1 MIEKTLYG
9 QHHDRV
15 HALWERACLG
25 LKCRHKWHRRRG
37 WHTHGTH
44 PTDEV
49 YNALYAQCYKYHNLL
64 EYLKRDEMLLLRP
77 HHQQVLRK
85 GVICLIRGYYEHTR
99 CLMSNSTTTLTMIE
113 NRREGFGI

>member
-1 MIEKTLYG
+1 MKKLYTVNTMTECMRYG
-9 QHHDRV
+9 NVRV
-15 HALWERACLG
+15 LG

-64 EYLKRDEMLLLRP
+64 EYLKRDEMLLFP
-77 HHQQVLRK
+77 K
-85 GVICLIRGYYEHTR
+85 T
-99 CLMSNSTTTLTMIE
+99 SPSASA
-113 NRREGFGI
+113 

>member
-64 EYLKRDEMLLLRP
+64 EYLKRDEMLLFP
-77 HHQQVLRK
+77 K
-85 GVICLIRGYYEHTR
+85 T
-99 CLMSNSTTTLTMIE
+99 SPSASA
-113 NRREGFGI
+113 